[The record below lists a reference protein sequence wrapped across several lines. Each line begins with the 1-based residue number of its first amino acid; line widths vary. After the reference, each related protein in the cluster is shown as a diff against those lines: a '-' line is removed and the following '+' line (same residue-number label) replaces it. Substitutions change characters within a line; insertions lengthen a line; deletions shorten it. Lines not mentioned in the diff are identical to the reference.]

1 MTCGLDFSVLRAFM
15 CVRYCELVSLRARYI
30 ITPLVTFVYYVSVGQ
45 SANWQAEGSFNLENC
60 FDGGKAVNAASFCAM
75 GHGSSELNV
84 ESGKKAFYRRRSCL
98 CRFHGEYS
106 FRRLPL
112 DVVFAHLVRSDVRLS
127 DRSGFKG

>member
-1 MTCGLDFSVLRAFM
+1 MCTTCRWVIQRIGKLNV
-15 CVRYCELVSLRARYI
+15 VS
-30 ITPLVTFVYYVSVGQ
+30 TSKTV
-45 SANWQAEGSFNLENC
+45 WMAEKLS
-60 FDGGKAVNAASFCAM
+60 VNAASFCAM

-112 DVVFAHLVRSDVRLS
+112 DAVFAHLVRSDVRLS